1 MTIDLQSLRKN
12 NDPVSQ
18 SSADILSGIQELRSE
33 VAALRRLM
41 KERGGT
47 SEVVSNYKVEKGY
60 PRIGT
65 RRPSQLPTAKR
76 TVDEETLKNSD
87 TNCGGCSRGIYGC
100 AFGCEPTTKDWIR
113 HRLELGL

>member
-76 TVDEETLKNSD
+76 TVDEETLKKVTRIVAGALEGFTDAHLGVSPQQKIGSD
-87 TNCGGCSRGIYGC
+87 TDSN
-100 AFGCEPTTKDWIR
+100 
-113 HRLELGL
+113 